1 MMITGIF
8 LVPLYLKYI
17 SVETYG
23 AWLATGNI
31 LLWITIID
39 PGISLVLQQKIS
51 YSYGKNDIE
60 TIVDII
66 ASGLFITFFITI
78 IIFIL
83 GYVLSFYIVDLLN
96 NHSKI
101 DFTQLR
107 SAFLLAL
114 VGSCLMI
121 FSYSITSI
129 NQGLQSS
136 IGIGLVYAITNIF
149 SILISALMLKR
160 NYGVISLAILPFI
173 NGIGLTIGNIFYLL
187 WRLKIEK
194 IKVNF
199 VMSKIFILINLIS
212 FSFIGKVGSV
222 ISNNLDL
229 FLVSQQLGPQS
240 AAVLNLSR
248 KGPEMSR
255 TFIERPIIAFIP
267 AISNMRSSTEI
278 VKQKNI
284 IIRLLK
290 IILIIFGLIA
300 VEFIN
305 FNDNFVNL
313 WVGNNFFAGNL
324 ISFFIC
330 LNIILLS
337 FSSNISNLCFALGEI
352 RNTNLISF
360 IQSIISLILLYVFI
374 NYFGLLGAVIAPII
388 GNLMLPI
395 WYFPKLLIKQLSI
408 NHNELKKIILLI
420 IKLFFLV
427 LLLSILFFN
436 IQTNNWFDFLLISI
450 TLAVIYTAI
459 TYVIFKDF
467 RTEINSLI
475 NNSVNVIFQKKR
487 KQNNY

>member
-51 YSYGKNDIE
+51 YSYGENDIQTIAD
-60 TIVDII
+60 TIV
-66 ASGLFITFFITI
+66 SGLFITFLISI
-78 IIFIL
+78 IIFLL
-83 GYVLSFYIVDLLN
+83 GYVLSFYIADLLN

-101 DFTQLR
+101 DFTQIR

-136 IGIGLVYAITNIF
+136 IGIGLVYTITNIS
-149 SILISALMLKR
+149 SILISAFMLKS
-160 NYGVISLAILPFI
+160 NFGLISIAILPFI
-173 NGIGLTIGNIFYLL
+173 NGIGLTIGNIFYLS
-187 WRLKIEK
+187 WRLKMEK
-194 IKVNF
+194 IQINF
-199 VMSKIFILINLIS
+199 VVSKFFILIKLIS
-212 FSFIGKVGSV
+212 FSFIGKVGAV

-229 FLVSQQLGPQS
+229 FIVTQQLGPQS

-255 TFIERPIIAFIP
+255 TFIERPVIAFIP
-267 AISNMRSSTEI
+267 AISNMRSSTDI

-284 IIRLLK
+284 ITRLLK

-305 FNDNFVNL
+305 FNDNFINL
-313 WVGNNFFAGNL
+313 WVGGKFFAGNL

-330 LNIILLS
+330 LNVILFA
-337 FSSNISNLCFALGEI
+337 FSNNISNLCLALGEI

-360 IQSIISLILLYVFI
+360 IQSVISIILLYAFI
-374 NYFGLLGAVIAPII
+374 NYYGLLGAVIAPII
-388 GNLMLPI
+388 ANLILPI
-395 WYFPKLLIKQLSI
+395 WFFPKLLIKQLSI
-408 NHNELKKIILLI
+408 NLNELNIFFFLLIKLIILN
-420 IKLFFLV
+420 LV
-427 LLLSILFFN
+427 LSIFFYD
-436 IQTNNWFDFLLISI
+436 IQTNNWVDFLLFTGS
-450 TLAVIYTAI
+450 LAAIYIAI
-459 TYVIFKDF
+459 TYVFFKDF

-475 NNSVNVIFQKKR
+475 TNILNVIFQKKR
-487 KQNNY
+487 K

>member
-1 MMITGIF
+1 M
-8 LVPLYLKYI
+8 PLYLKYI

-51 YSYGKNDIE
+51 YSYGENDIQTIAD
-60 TIVDII
+60 TIV
-66 ASGLFITFFITI
+66 SGLFITFLISI
-78 IIFIL
+78 IIFLL
-83 GYVLSFYIVDLLN
+83 GYVLSFYIADLLN

-101 DFTQLR
+101 DFTQIR
-107 SAFLLAL
+107 YAFLLAL

-136 IGIGLVYAITNIF
+136 IGIGLVYTITNIS
-149 SILISALMLKR
+149 SILISAFMLKN
-160 NYGVISLAILPFI
+160 NYGLISIGILPFI

-187 WRLKIEK
+187 WRLKLERIQ
-194 IKVNF
+194 INF
-199 VMSKIFILINLIS
+199 EVSKFFILIKLIS
-212 FSFIGKVGSV
+212 FSFIGKVGAV

-229 FLVSQQLGPQS
+229 FIVTQQLGPQS

-267 AISNMRSSTEI
+267 AISNMRSSTDL

-284 IIRLLK
+284 ITRLLK
-290 IILIIFGLIA
+290 IILILFGLIA

-305 FNDNFVNL
+305 FNDNFIQL
-313 WVGNNFFAGNL
+313 WVGSKFFAGNL

-330 LNIILLS
+330 INVILFA
-337 FSSNISNLCFALGEI
+337 FSNNISNLCLALGEI
-352 RNTNLISF
+352 RNTNLINF
-360 IQSIISLILLYVFI
+360 IQSVISIILLYAFI
-374 NYFGLLGAVIAPII
+374 NSFGLLGAVIAPLIA
-388 GNLMLPI
+388 NLILPI
-395 WYFPKLLIKQLSI
+395 WFFPKLLIKQLSI
-408 NHNELKKIILLI
+408 NLNEIYLFLFLLIKIIILN
-420 IKLFFLV
+420 
-427 LLLSILFFN
+427 LLLSIFFYDLQ
-436 IQTNNWFDFLLISI
+436 INNWVDFVFFTGI
-450 TLAVIYTAI
+450 LAAIYIAI
-459 TYVIFKDF
+459 TYVFFKDF

-475 NNSVNVIFQKKR
+475 TNIINVIFQKKR
-487 KQNNY
+487 K